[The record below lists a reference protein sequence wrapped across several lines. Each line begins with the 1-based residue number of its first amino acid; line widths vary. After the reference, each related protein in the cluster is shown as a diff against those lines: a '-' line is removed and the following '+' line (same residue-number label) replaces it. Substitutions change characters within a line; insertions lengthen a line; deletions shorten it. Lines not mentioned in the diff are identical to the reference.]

1 MGFRYALC
9 KPDGEVFDEAEYAYQ
24 PGPGDDL
31 PVRQPAGACAAVL
44 RLSRSRN
51 LSTSRR

>member
-24 PGPGDDL
+24 PGPRD
-31 PVRQPAGACAAVL
+31 VI
-44 RLSRSRN
+44 
-51 LSTSRR
+51 